1 METNFTH
8 HQSAHCENGVASNLL
23 KFNSN
28 TEFKQKADDM
38 LERINK
44 DLKQFSK

>member
-1 METNFTH
+1 MEERLNVAKT
-8 HQSAHCENGVASNLL
+8 AHNNLL

-28 TEFKQKADDM
+28 TEFKQKADNM
-38 LERINK
+38 LARINT